1 MRRWFIWLLLAG
13 GLAVAWSAQA
23 ATGRVIK
30 VLPQFLD
37 LKGRNSLS
45 PSLYERDTY
54 QAHLRDHTNLCSGVR
69 FNVQW
74 KVKGQVVDPVKL
86 RVEMRG
92 VARGDFPKHLE
103 LEKLV
108 EPRGRFSHWAEIDLV
123 GEEYKSFGQI
133 TAWRV
138 TLWEGSQLLGE
149 FKSFL
154 W

>member
-1 MRRWFIWLLLAG
+1 MRPTLAWLILLW
-13 GLAVAWSAQA
+13 LALPLPAEA
-23 ATGRVIK
+23 ATGRVLK

-45 PSLYERDTY
+45 PSLYERDAY
-54 QAHLRDHTNLCSGVR
+54 QAVLRAHPERRSAMR

-74 KVKGQVVDPVKL
+74 KTKGPVWDPLKV

-92 VARGDFPKHLE
+92 IVEGNLPKQLILE
-103 LEKLV
+103 
-108 EPRGRFSHWAEIDLV
+108 EPAQPGGWFSHWTGLTLTSQQYKTL
-123 GEEYKSFGQI
+123 GEV

-138 TLWEGSQLLGE
+138 TLWEGEQLLGE
-149 FKSFL
+149 QKSFL